1 SEVTN
6 TAPGSGTTGWFGASD
21 VPSLGSQVTITANHF
36 DCSLR
41 LRRGTGGVI
50 AVDGNGLIAG
60 GPIDVFTIGASW
72 PKPARIRPIA
82 FFYRTTTGGV
92 RAGMGRVTPEGIV
105 QLISGQPNQAIQQY
119 TTPGEDSVNIELAYP
134 IA

>member
-1 SEVTN
+1 TASASIQQVAPRVVARGAPIPFKSAGERDVYPAVRGDLGWVGPNLYGYTGAAWRLVSGSEVTN

-60 GPIDVFTIGASW
+60 GPIDVFTIGA
-72 PKPARIRPIA
+72 
-82 FFYRTTTGGV
+82 
-92 RAGMGRVTPEGIV
+92 
-105 QLISGQPNQAIQQY
+105 
-119 TTPGEDSVNIELAYP
+119 
-134 IA
+134 